1 MLTAKN
7 VSAKKATEYFLQGYY
22 QEGKSL
28 WFGIGAEK
36 LGLAGAI
43 DNEEIF
49 NNIVQGRS
57 PDGKQ
62 QLCTRKTQAEQRRAA
77 LDCTFEAPKS
87 VSLTALPG
95 GDERLVE
102 AHAIAV

>member
-7 VSAKKATEYFLQGYY
+7 VSAKKAVEYFLQGYY
-22 QEGKSL
+22 LEGKSR

-49 NNIVQGRS
+49 NNIVQGRN
-57 PDGKQ
+57 PDGTQ

-77 LDCTFEAPKS
+77 LD
-87 VSLTALPG
+87 
-95 GDERLVE
+95 
-102 AHAIAV
+102 